1 METVLITG
9 GTGLIGKILVKV
21 LMERGYSVIVLSR
34 TPGKQNSSSKQLSYA
49 AWDIENNTIDIESIK
64 KANFI
69 IHLAGA
75 SVAEKRWT
83 DIRKKEIIDSRIN
96 SSAVLV
102 NAISK
107 YGSNVKAVI
116 SSSAIGYYGEN
127 DFTKGERSGFVETD
141 AASTDF
147 LGSVCKQWEESI
159 DPVSAFRK
167 RLVKFRIGIVL
178 SNEGGAIKEF
188 NKPLKFGLATILGNG
203 KQIISWIHI
212 DDLVNQFLYAIEN
225 EKMSGVYNAVAPN
238 PVSNK
243 ELTLNLAK
251 VKRKFFIP
259 LYVPSLILKIMLGE
273 MSMEILKSA
282 TVSSKKIEDTGFL
295 FQFPTI
301 QSAMQKLGEK

>member
-9 GTGLIGKILVKV
+9 GTGLIGKLLVKA
-21 LMERGYSVIVLSR
+21 LLESGYSVIVLSR
-34 TPGKQNSSSKQLSYA
+34 TPAKQDSSSPLLSYA
-49 AWDIENNTIDIESIK
+49 AWNIEKNTIDIEAIK

-83 DIRKKEIIDSRIN
+83 DRRKKEIIDSRIN
-96 SSAVLV
+96 SSALLV
-102 NAISK
+102 NAISN
-107 YGSNVKAVI
+107 YGGNVKAVI

-127 DFTKGERSGFVETD
+127 DFTKEERSEFVETD
-141 AASTDF
+141 MAATDF

-159 DPVSAFRK
+159 DPVSAFGK

-203 KQIISWIHI
+203 KQIISWIYI
-212 DDLVNQFLYAIEN
+212 DDLVSQFLFAIEN
-225 EKMSGVYNAVAPN
+225 EKMYGVYNAVAPN

-243 ELTLNLAK
+243 ELILNLAK

-259 LYVPSLILKIMLGE
+259 LYVPSFILKLMLGE
-273 MSMEILKSA
+273 MSTEILKSA
-282 TVSSKKIEDTGFL
+282 TISSKKIEGTGFL

-301 QSAMQKLGEK
+301 QSAMQKLGGK

>member
-9 GTGLIGKILVKV
+9 GTGLIGKILVKA
-21 LMERGYSVIVLSR
+21 LLDRGYSVIVLSR
-34 TPGKQNSSSKQLSYA
+34 TPGNQNSFSKQLCYA
-49 AWDIENNTIDIESIK
+49 AWDIEKNTIDIEAIK

-83 DIRKKEIIDSRIN
+83 DKRKNEIMESRIK

-107 YGSNVKAVI
+107 YGGNVKAVI

-127 DFTKGERSGFVETD
+127 DFAKEEESRFVETD
-141 AASTDF
+141 TASTDF

-159 DPVSAFRK
+159 DPVSAFGK

-212 DDLVNQFLYAIEN
+212 DDLVSQFLYAIEN

-238 PVSNK
+238 PVSNR

-259 LYVPSLILKIMLGE
+259 LYVPSFILKIMLGE
-273 MSMEILKSA
+273 MSTEILKSA
-282 TVSSKKIEDTGFL
+282 TVSSKKIEGTGFS
-295 FQFPTI
+295 FQFSTI
-301 QSAMQKLGEK
+301 QSAMQKLGRE